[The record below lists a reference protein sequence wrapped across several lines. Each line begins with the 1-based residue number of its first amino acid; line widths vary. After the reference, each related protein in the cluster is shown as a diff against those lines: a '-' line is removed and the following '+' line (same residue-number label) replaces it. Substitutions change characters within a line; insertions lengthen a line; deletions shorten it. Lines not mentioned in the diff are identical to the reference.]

1 MRKIVINR
9 IIYIATLG
17 GIITMCGTAP
27 ITPPPAEACSPR
39 LDGGETYCPD
49 LDDPNFPP
57 KKKVILPKEEIRGEI
72 DVYDPNH
79 WQQMQYFWLR
89 NARRNE
95 IEKHMTQPEDAIN
108 NALLE
113 FNYGSND
120 TTKSQELL
128 QLQSDGDQEGT

>member
-1 MRKIVINR
+1 MRNIIINR
-9 IIYIATLG
+9 ILYIATLG
-17 GIITMCGTAP
+17 GILTMCGTAP

-39 LDGGETYCPD
+39 LDGGETYCPPIDED
-49 LDDPNFPP
+49 LDDI
-57 KKKVILPKEEIRGEI
+57 KLPREEIRGEI

-95 IEKHMTQPEDAIN
+95 IEKNMTQPEDAIN

-113 FNYGSND
+113 FNHGSND

>member
-1 MRKIVINR
+1 MIRGIL
-9 IIYIATLG
+9 IILPMTLIA
-17 GIITMCGTAP
+17 CTAP
-27 ITPPPAEACSPR
+27 VTDPPAHACSPR
-39 LDGGETYCPD
+39 LDGEETYCPPMD
-49 LDDPNFPP
+49 EELI
-57 KKKVILPKEEIRGEI
+57 KLPREEIRGEI

-95 IEKHMTQPEDAIN
+95 IEKNMTQPEDAIN

-128 QLQSDGDQEGT
+128 QLPSDGDQEGT